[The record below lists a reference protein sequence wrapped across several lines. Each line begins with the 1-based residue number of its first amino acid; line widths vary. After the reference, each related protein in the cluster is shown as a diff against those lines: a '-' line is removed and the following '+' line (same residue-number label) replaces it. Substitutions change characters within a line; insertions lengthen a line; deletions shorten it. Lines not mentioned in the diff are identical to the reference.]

1 MTKDGREGD
10 LMMTKPNDFN
20 SWHGPLRLI
29 AITFVALL
37 GIVTPAFTQEG
48 DTKMKP
54 FPTVVLVHGAF
65 AESSSWNTVVQVLQR
80 AGYPVIAAPNP
91 LRSVS
96 ADAAYVAEILRS
108 VEGPIVLVGH
118 SYGGAVI
125 SNAAFGNNNV
135 KALVF
140 VAGFAPD
147 AGENIGAL
155 SGQFPGSTLGD
166 TLQPVRLAD
175 GTTDFYIQ
183 HGKFHQQF
191 AADVSAETAALMAA
205 TQRPL
210 NDVALNEGSGEPAWK
225 TIRSWFII
233 PELDK
238 NIPPQAQQFM
248 AERAKAQDVLNIKGA
263 SHAVGVSH
271 PTEVASFIMK
281 AAKSSE
287 LASQR

>member
-1 MTKDGREGD
+1 
-10 LMMTKPNDFN
+10 MMDTQSQKLGFGYVRQRGVTNA
-20 SWHGPLRLI
+20 LI
-29 AITFVALL
+29 ALTFFGLL
-37 GIVTPAFTQEG
+37 SIFSFVSLAQEG
-48 DTKMKP
+48 DSSMNTL
-54 FPTVVLVHGAF
+54 PTIVLVHGAF
-65 AESSSWNTVVQVLQR
+65 AESSSWNDVVQSLQN
-80 AGYPVIAAPNP
+80 AGYTIIAAPNP

-96 ADAAYVAEILRS
+96 FDAAFVADILRS
-108 VEGPIVLVGH
+108 VEGPIILVGH

-125 SNAAFGNNNV
+125 SNAALGNNNV

-147 AGENIGAL
+147 KGESIGEL
-155 SGQFPGSTLGD
+155 SNQFPGSTLGD
-166 TLQPVRLAD
+166 TLQPVKLSD

-183 HGKFHQQF
+183 QDKFHQQF
-191 AADVSAETAALMAA
+191 AADVSSETAALMAA

-210 NDVALNEGSGEPAWK
+210 SDVALNEGSGEAAWK
-225 TIRSWFII
+225 TIPSWFII

-238 NIPPQAQQFM
+238 NIPLQAQQFM
-248 AERAKAQDVLNIKGA
+248 AERAKAREILNIQGA

-287 LASQR
+287 LVSQR

>member
-1 MTKDGREGD
+1 MTHTQSQKLGFWYALRRGVTNAFIA
-10 LMMTKPNDFN
+10 LTFFSFAFLFN
-20 SWHGPLRLI
+20 PVSL
-29 AITFVALL
+29 A
-37 GIVTPAFTQEG
+37 QEG
-48 DTKMKP
+48 ESNMNTL
-54 FPTVVLVHGAF
+54 PTIVLVHGAF
-65 AESSSWNTVVQVLQR
+65 AESSSWNDVVQSLQN
-80 AGYPVIAAPNP
+80 AGYIVIAAPNP
-91 LRSVS
+91 LRSIS
-96 ADAAYVAEILRS
+96 SDAAFVADVLRS
-108 VEGPIVLVGH
+108 VEGPIILVGH

-125 SNAAFGNNNV
+125 TNAALGNANV

-147 AGENIGAL
+147 AGENIGEL
-155 SGQFPGSTLGD
+155 SGRFPGSTLGD
-166 TLQPVRLAD
+166 TLKPVTLSD
-175 GTTDFYIQ
+175 GTTDLYIQ
-183 HGKFHQQF
+183 QDKFQGQF
-191 AADVSAETAALMAA
+191 AADVSAEEAALMAA

-225 TIRSWFII
+225 KIPSWFII

-248 AERAKAQDVLNIKGA
+248 AERANAKEILNIQGA

-287 LASQR
+287 LVSQD